1 LTHFGD
7 ILDIDLTTGASE
19 RTPLDEAT
27 VRSILGGRGY
37 GVLELWEKTA
47 SGTDA
52 LSPANPLILAAGLLT
67 GSGAPSASRVQ
78 ITARSPLTGLL
89 GSSNIG
95 GGFGFAMHSAGI
107 AVLVLR
113 GRAPQFSSL
122 TIARDGVELLDA
134 RGLAG
139 LETSLAQAALAELV
153 PGGQG
158 EALVIGPAGER
169 QLPLACIVARRG
181 HAAGRTGLGAVLGA
195 KNLKG
200 IVASV
205 DADATPVRTGDA
217 ARLARSYVK
226 QIVAAQSYKD
236 FFNYGSTF
244 GVEWGNDRGMLATR
258 NFTTG
263 RSAGAAAVDSAH
275 IHQFFQQR
283 SGCRHCPVQCKAEV
297 RIAASGSGAL
307 GNRPDFE
314 SVVSWGPRLGIDD
327 PAMVVRL
334 HNRCDELGLDSIS
347 AGGAIAFAI
356 DIFERGIITTADTGG
371 LELRWGEA
379 GAIRQLLEGMATGD
393 GFADLLG
400 HGVRQAAL
408 VIGRGS
414 HRYAYHV
421 KGLELASF
429 DPRAAWGTA
438 LGYAVSSRGGDYS
451 SVYAHHEFDPP
462 ASATESFYGGGESAN
477 PLLPAGKAALVR
489 RSLIVS
495 AVVDALGLCKVPVLS
510 LLNRFDLELE
520 AELTEAFAGLPLSAD
535 ELWAAGERIVTLERL
550 FNLQCGARAD
560 DDRLPERF
568 TERSL
573 NSLPGGGM
581 VELHELRHELYA
593 LMGWTADGVPTTEKL
608 AELGL
613 GGLPAPAGEE
623 PAVS

>member
-1 LTHFGD
+1 MQHFGD
-7 ILDIDLTTGASE
+7 CLEIDLTTGASE

-27 VRSILGGRGY
+27 VCGILGGRGF
-37 GVLELWEKTA
+37 GVLDLWKN
-47 SGTDA
+47 TDRDTDP
-52 LSPANPLILAAGLLT
+52 LGPDNPLILAAGLLT

-78 ITARSPLTGLL
+78 VTARSPLTGLL

-95 GGFGFAMHSAGI
+95 GGFGFAMHAAGI

-113 GRAPQFSSL
+113 GRAPSFSAL
-122 TIARDGVELLDA
+122 TIARDGFELLDA
-134 RGLAG
+134 ADLAG
-139 LETSLAQAALAELV
+139 LESSVALAALAERV

-169 QLPLACIVARRG
+169 LLPLACIVARRG
-181 HAAGRTGLGAVLGA
+181 HAAGRTGLGAVLGS

-200 IVASV
+200 VVAATE
-205 DADATPVRTGDA
+205 ADATPVKTGDA

-226 QIVAAQSYKD
+226 QIIAAQSYKD
-236 FFNYGSTF
+236 FFNFGSTF
-244 GVEWGNDRGMLATR
+244 GVEWGNDKGMLATR

-263 RSAGAAAVDSAH
+263 RSAAAAAVGSAH
-275 IHQFFQQR
+275 IHEFFQQR
-283 SGCRHCPVQCKAEV
+283 SGCRHCPVQCKADV
-297 RIAASGSGAL
+297 RMAAAGGDTL

-327 PAMVVRL
+327 PAAVVRL

-356 DIFERGIITTADTGG
+356 DVFERGIITTADTGG
-371 LELRWGEA
+371 VELCWGDSDA
-379 GAIRQLLEGMATGD
+379 VGRLLEDMAAGE
-393 GFADLLG
+393 GFAGLLG

-408 VIGRGS
+408 KLGRGS

-477 PLLPAGKAALVR
+477 PLRPAGKAALVR

-520 AELTEAFAGLPLSAD
+520 AELTEAFAGVALSAD
-535 ELWAAGERIVTLERL
+535 ELWEAGERIVTLERL
-550 FNLQCGARAD
+550 FNLRCGALAD
-560 DDRLPERF
+560 DDRLPKRF
-568 TERSL
+568 TERNL

-581 VELHELRHELYA
+581 VELHEMRHELYA
-593 LMGWTADGVPTTEKL
+593 MMGWSADGVPTPEKL

-613 GGLPAPAGEE
+613 GELTPAGEE